1 MTRRG
6 VDATTGVQESLV
18 ERQGRWQELR
28 RKAAGLA
35 QEKGEG
41 VLRPAVAISRQ
52 AGAGGSS
59 LARLVGRRLGWQ
71 VLDRELLA
79 NLADELFL
87 DRELLR
93 LVDETRLS
101 WFGESVVNLI
111 EPHVL
116 SQDEYLARLVKLV
129 FFTLAE
135 RPAVIVG
142 RGAHVFLPRETT
154 LAVRVVA
161 DEADRIAH
169 IANLRSL
176 DHRAARRWVEE
187 TDTARATF
195 VRHYFKMD
203 IASPE
208 AYDLTVNTSR
218 MQVDQAAGLVA
229 WLCRIRAL
237 AVPAKAE
244 AIGESPIRPAM

>member
-1 MTRRG
+1 MTTRG
-6 VDATTGVQESLV
+6 AGATTGVQESLV

-28 RKAAGLA
+28 RKAAGLV

-79 NLADELFL
+79 ALAEDLSL
-87 DRELLR
+87 DPEMLCM
-93 LVDETRLS
+93 VDETRLS

-116 SQDEYLARLVKLV
+116 SQDEFLARLVKLL
-129 FFTLAE
+129 FLTLAH

-142 RGAHVFLPRETT
+142 RGAHLFLPRETT

-161 DEADRIAH
+161 EEADRIDY
-169 IANLRSL
+169 IAKLRSL
-176 DHRAARRWVEE
+176 DHHEARRWVEE
-187 TDTARATF
+187 TDAARATF
-195 VRHYFKMD
+195 VRHHFKMD
-203 IASPE
+203 VAAPQG
-208 AYDLTVNTSR
+208 YDLVVNTSR
-218 MQVDQAAGLVA
+218 MHVDQAAGLVV
-229 WLCRIRAL
+229 WLCRMRAF
-237 AVPAKAE
+237 ATPVQ
-244 AIGESPIRPAM
+244 GETPGATLVRPAV